1 MIDDADL
8 SEKKGEE
15 TRRRRPQDV
24 PMLSPR
30 FPPDVIEM
38 IIERLNGLSEKWV
51 AGHQS
56 EKYND

>member
-30 FPPDVIEM
+30 FPPDVID
-38 IIERLNGLSEKWV
+38 R
-51 AGHQS
+51 
-56 EKYND
+56 NDYRKTQWTE

>member
-1 MIDDADL
+1 MMLIYQR
-8 SEKKGEE
+8 KKGEE

-51 AGHQS
+51 AGQRNIMI
-56 EKYND
+56 KN

>member
-1 MIDDADL
+1 MMLIYQR
-8 SEKKGEE
+8 EKGEE
-15 TRRRRPQDV
+15 IRRRRPQDV

-38 IIERLNGLSEKWV
+38 KGLNGLSEKWV